1 LRAIYDADRKEAF
14 MSEDHDPIPEQLELI
29 QRAVILAL
37 LRDDRDERWHLDELH
52 AAIRG
57 TAPITLARV
66 LEDLERHGLVVSLDD
81 WVLASRSARHLDEL
95 GLISI

>member
-1 LRAIYDADRKEAF
+1 MPDDHHPN
-14 MSEDHDPIPEQLELI
+14 SELV

-37 LRDDRDERWHLDELH
+37 LRDDRDERWHVADLQAE
-52 AAIRG
+52 IRDAEP
-57 TAPITLARV
+57 TTLARV

-95 GLISI
+95 ELIGV